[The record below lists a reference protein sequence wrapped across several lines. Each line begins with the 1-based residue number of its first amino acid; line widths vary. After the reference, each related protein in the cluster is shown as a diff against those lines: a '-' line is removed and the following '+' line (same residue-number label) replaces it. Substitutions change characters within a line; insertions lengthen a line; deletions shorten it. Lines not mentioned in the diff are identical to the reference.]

1 MQIDVYFFLAYL
13 SSVVEYAPSGNAL
26 CGTWKVIVEDAID
39 YGDYTD
45 YTDYDDAVDDTINT
59 P

>member
-1 MQIDVYFFLAYL
+1 MQIDVYFFLSCL
-13 SSVVEYAPSGNAL
+13 SSVVEYAPSGNEL
-26 CGTWKVIVEDAID
+26 CGTCNVIIEDAID

-45 YTDYDDAVDDTINT
+45 YGDVADDTNNT